1 MILKKSARR
10 LTSIASMKN
19 LFTQHVR
26 VRALAR
32 ASTDSR
38 GQCVIESMC
47 DVVTA
52 RASAASGDIPG
63 AFGDI
68 PGDFGGYPQPVFGD
82 IPGAFGDI
90 PGDFWGYPQ
99 AVFGD
104 IPSHSVGISPN
115 AFWPF
120 SREISETA
128 GDIPEDVLG
137 ISPRIFWGYP
147 QNLGGDIPKNLGISP
162 IAFRRFVRDV
172 PQILGIS
179 PKRGSAGIS
188 PKTVWGYPQKVGGD
202 IPKIFRGYPRKLGR
216 GCPRKVLSFTHGVTV

>member
-1 MILKKSARR
+1 MMILKKSARR

-38 GQCVIESMC
+38 GQCVIVSMC
-47 DVVTA
+47 DAVTA
-52 RASAASGDIPG
+52 RASAAS
-63 AFGDI
+63 
-68 PGDFGGYPQPVFGD
+68 GD

-188 PKTVWGYPQKVGGD
+188 RKMFGD
-202 IPKIFRGYPRKLGR
+202 IPKKWAGISPKFSGDIPENWVGDVPAK
-216 GCPRKVLSFTHGVTV
+216 CCH

>member
-1 MILKKSARR
+1 MMILKKSARR

-188 PKTVWGYPQKVGGD
+188 RKMFGD
-202 IPKIFRGYPRKLGR
+202 IPKKWAGISPKFSGDIPENWVGDVPAK
-216 GCPRKVLSFTHGVTV
+216 CCH